1 MTAPVTTPRPVPYEE
16 ATART
21 WVDVDL
27 DVLAANVRT
36 LAGMLPDRTDMLM
49 TVKANAYGHG
59 LVPVAR
65 AAAEAGVWGFGVAA
79 LDEVKTLRDAGIDRP
94 LVCLMPIVREDA
106 RRAVS
111 LDATCAITDLGL
123 AEALDGAARA
133 AGTTLDV
140 HLEVDTGM
148 GRAGVRDE
156 AAPELVERLAKLS
169 GLRLDGIFT
178 HFASADEPERAFTD
192 RQIERF
198 DALLSALEEKGL
210 KPPRVHAANSAAALR
225 FRRAA
230 DRALVRPGIALY
242 GAPGEIAPDADEGS
256 WTPGGESPFSPAL
269 SWHARVVAVKA
280 LEPGETVSYHRRYE
294 ARGPERIALL
304 GVGYG
309 DGWPYGLSEVG
320 TVLLRGRPVPIRG
333 AVCMDLTMVDATGTP
348 DLEVG
353 EVATLIGRQGEARQT
368 VEDVGRDA
376 GLMSYAVLT
385 GIGPRVRR
393 RYRTRGE
400 DPTA

>member
-1 MTAPVTTPRPVPYEE
+1 MSAPRDTSTTVIDD
-16 ATART
+16 ATARS

-27 DVLAANVRT
+27 EALTDNIRT
-36 LAGMLPDRTDMLM
+36 LDGMLPERTDILM

-65 AAAEAGVWGFGVAA
+65 AATEAGIWGFGVAA
-79 LDEVKTLRDAGIDRP
+79 LDEVAALRKAGIDRP
-94 LVCLMPIVREDA
+94 VVCLMPIVRQEA
-106 RRAVS
+106 PRAVAV
-111 LDATCAITDLGL
+111 DATCAITDLGL
-123 AEALDGAARA
+123 AEALDAAARD
-133 AGTTLDV
+133 AGVTMDV

-156 AAPELVERLAKLS
+156 EAVSLVERLAELS

-178 HFASADEPERAFTD
+178 HFASADEPDRAFTD

-198 DALLSALEEKGL
+198 DALLGALEERGL

-230 DRALVRPGIALY
+230 DRALVRPGIAIY
-242 GAPGEIAPDADEGS
+242 GSPGEIATDADEGS
-256 WTPGGESPFSPAL
+256 WAPGGERPFRPAL
-269 SWHARVVAVKA
+269 SWHARVVAVKSLRA
-280 LEPGETVSYHRRYE
+280 GESVSYHRRYVAAGE
-294 ARGPERIALL
+294 ERIALL

-309 DGWPYGLSEVG
+309 DGWPYGLSG
-320 TVLLRGRPVPIRG
+320 KGAVLLRDRVVPIRG
-333 AVCMDLTMVDATGTP
+333 AVCMDLTMVDASGFP

-353 EVATLIGRQGEARQT
+353 EVATLIGRQGQVRQT
-368 VEDVGRDA
+368 VEEVGVTA

-385 GIGPRVRR
+385 GIAPRVRR
-393 RYRTRGE
+393 RYRTRDE
-400 DPTA
+400 DRTP